1 MGRVIGLGNDYSSDS
16 DSDSSYYSGRQ
27 GRIHR
32 LKNKM
37 KVKMPDR
44 DAMSETLWK
53 WRCKIKGNNHE
64 KTLADFESSETAAVH
79 DGAATPTGGPKNL
92 DLGTTASVKTMFEGP
107 NSREGAYDWV
117 EYPPKQ
123 LSKSAAKA
131 QNRVAI
137 KVYKI
142 KDDEKPV
149 YAGHYALRYHMIEV
163 QNLLLVGE
171 LVSIMRDQNLHL
183 DSNEAATF
191 KYPFSQL
198 YFGYDN
204 IVARHGELKEDEPV
218 KPFMLLM
225 IKLLDDIFAEAR
237 AKVASLR
244 SSGLTTFK
252 LAWTLFPCAE
262 TVISWGNN
270 CEMLSRVKDAEYT
283 FINNTKV
290 LAVTGRVLRFTGR
303 AFQWEDYRHEIKV
316 FEGNKKITD
325 LPAYPLSFYEKDQEV
340 VRERCIARGAKVL
353 DYQGLAYVNYSGIAL
368 HLDADKDVCRVNVD
382 GRVLIDV
389 VGYNKHHL
397 AKGSRE
403 GTDPQTAS
411 RVLVVGSGDGHS
423 DSEDDDDDAIE
434 YYKTPTTTHASSA
447 SRHAARTRH
456 GTRGG
461 HHPPPPPPPGFGSA
475 GASKVKKSNKRLSA
489 RRQDRNK
496 KAMLGPKHKE
506 LLMYMV
512 PMIEGYALKN
522 KLWVSFYLEDIS
534 PLVWND
540 AAYDH
545 LVYDEQ
551 QKDLVMSFVENHQG
565 SHISAVPPPS
575 TSVTRRD
582 RTSARRH
589 HPKLM
594 DVIAGKGEGLIMLL
608 SGPPGTG
615 KTLMAEAVADRT
627 HRPLFYLQA
636 EDLGTNAAVLGA
648 NVKKVFEMATE
659 WDAVVLLD
667 EADVF
672 MAERHP
678 QDILRN
684 ELVSIFLRELEYFR
698 GIIFLTTN
706 LYSTIDSAF
715 RSRVSLHLLFTP
727 LTVEARMIVWRKFLD
742 RVEGTENKETEA
754 EKRVSEVTITEETG
768 EGSEA
773 ETREE
778 LAGEEGEGSH
788 KSALTEEDLKELA
801 AWSLNGREIKTAV
814 KMVRSWCD
822 YKGYEMTLSRLESG
836 IRVTSP
842 HAAKSSGGTDTSL
855 YDE

>member
-1 MGRVIGLGNDYSSDS
+1 
-16 DSDSSYYSGRQ
+16 
-27 GRIHR
+27 
-32 LKNKM
+32 
-37 KVKMPDR
+37 MPDR

-64 KTLADFESSETAAVH
+64 KTLADFESSVTAAVR

-107 NSREGAYDWV
+107 NSRDGAYDWV

-149 YAGHYALRYHMIEV
+149 FAGHYALRYHMIEV

-237 AKVASLR
+237 ARVASLR

-283 FINNTKV
+283 FSNNTKV

-303 AFQWEDYRHEIKV
+303 AFQWEDYRHEIKA

-411 RVLVVGSGDGHS
+411 RVLVVG
-423 DSEDDDDDAIE
+423 
-434 YYKTPTTTHASSA
+434 
-447 SRHAARTRH
+447 
-456 GTRGG
+456 
-461 HHPPPPPPPGFGSA
+461 FGSA

-496 KAMLGPKHKE
+496 NAMLGPKHKE

-565 SHISAVPPPS
+565 SHITAVPPPS

-727 LTVEARMIVWRKFLD
+727 LTVDARLIVWRKFLD
-742 RVEGTENKETEA
+742 RVEGTESKETDA

-768 EGSEA
+768 EVSEA
-773 ETREE
+773 VTNEE
-778 LAGEEGEGSH
+778 AAGEEGEGSH
-788 KSALTEEDLKELA
+788 KRALTEEDLKELA